1 MRMTRILRITLKYKF
16 VKPLTRRSEQQESAA
31 KGIAVGDYQAKNPTM
46 MWRQPRMVGRVMTS
60 KGSSSKSEHFFGN
73 ESTQNRTKVHNIS
86 TNAVQ
91 CLLPPCRVVTNR
103 ASRIQSQIYL
113 NFAEAMPIDGRAQ
126 VAPLQLC
133 TIPVYKF
140 GFSPISH
147 ISRLSQKIQ
156 VSPPSRT
163 FENVKIKGCSVQNAT
178 PLVGDVNPFR

>member
-16 VKPLTRRSEQQESAA
+16 VKPIARRSEQHESAA
-31 KGIAVGDYQAKNPTM
+31 RPVCGARRALKLFSTL
-46 MWRQPRMVGRVMTS
+46 
-60 KGSSSKSEHFFGN
+60 SEHFFGN

-91 CLLPPCRVVTNR
+91 CLLPPCRVATNR

-140 GFSPISH
+140 CFSPISH
-147 ISRLSQKIQ
+147 ISRLSQKIHF
-156 VSPPSRT
+156 SPPSRT